1 MGVDVVAIASQ
12 FVELR
17 VAKKNEEAGEFL
29 ADDVEWTVP
38 TMMSTETHN
47 GKANVVAFWGNQDKS
62 LPTLKSKTDFVAEG
76 ELVATRT
83 MVVSKMMVTATLKQ
97 TYTFNADG
105 KIIKHLTVKQ

>member
-1 MGVDVVAIASQ
+1 MSVDAVALVNK

-17 VAKKNEEAGEFL
+17 MAKKNDEAAEFL
-29 ADDVEWTVP
+29 ADAVEWTVP

-47 GKANVVAFWGNQDKS
+47 GKAKVMKFWAGQS
-62 LPTLKSKTDFVAEG
+62 LPTIKSKTDFVAEG
-76 ELVATRT
+76 ELTATRT

-105 KIIKHLTVKQ
+105 KIIKHLTVRQ